1 MSLYFGAYKP
11 YGPLPIN
18 IMLNSPSLYVGKSRL
33 SGMNNFGWTIK
44 QKNICDMLLSVL
56 FSIIAYNAIINA
68 QRFSLQPEKHCQ
80 VHANEEIKTT
90 NKRMEVSIIRSFFK
104 KK

>member
-1 MSLYFGAYKP
+1 
-11 YGPLPIN
+11 
-18 IMLNSPSLYVGKSRL
+18 
-33 SGMNNFGWTIK
+33 
-44 QKNICDMLLSVL
+44 MLLSVL

-80 VHANEEIKTT
+80 VHANEEIETT
-90 NKRMEVSIIRSFFK
+90 HKRMKVSIIRSFFK

>member
-1 MSLYFGAYKP
+1 
-11 YGPLPIN
+11 
-18 IMLNSPSLYVGKSRL
+18 
-33 SGMNNFGWTIK
+33 
-44 QKNICDMLLSVL
+44 MLLSVL
-56 FSIIAYNAIINA
+56 FSITAYNAIINA

-90 NKRMEVSIIRSFFK
+90 HKRMKVSIIRSFFK